1 MLWADLVDLRG
12 QEVAKNLTFV
22 MAAST
27 PFFYGIANATL
38 VQNLTATPKLLVP
51 PGTEFSYETNNH
63 KQYTAPVGEALGF
76 NLHNVNNHP
85 FHIHINPFQ
94 LTQDQP
100 ADAEQ
105 WEKAWFQSGDWHD
118 NLFMPSDGGG

>member
-1 MLWADLVDLRG
+1 MLWADFIDLRG
-12 QEVAKNLTFV
+12 QEVAKNLTF
-22 MAAST
+22 MMSQFAPHYNNT
-27 PFFYGIANATL
+27 PYFYGISNDT
-38 VQNLTATPKLLVP
+38 LVP
-51 PGTEFSYETNNH
+51 PGTEFSYETNDH

-105 WEKAWFQSGDWHD
+105 WEKAVVPKRR
-118 NLFMPSDGGG
+118 LAR